1 MKMPHGELKSDLPPA
16 TQTTAVPGPRH
27 LNNNR
32 ITKDKTT
39 TRTTTRQ
46 ELQLQQ
52 LVLLLAVYSHEST
65 PDLDLE

>member
-46 ELQLQQ
+46 ELQLQ

-65 PDLDLE
+65 PDLDWE